1 MINILEKKDCT
12 GCYGCANV
20 CPKNCINM
28 IEDDE
33 GFKYPKINNDICI
46 KCNLCDKVC
55 PILNNR
61 NMDNNPIALAAYNK
75 DERIRKESSS
85 GGIFTLIA
93 ESIIKSGGIVFGAKF
108 NNQFEVVHDYTDNI
122 YGISQFRGAK
132 YVQSNIGETYSLAK
146 MFLEKGRKVL
156 FSGTPCQIGGLKR
169 YLQKEHE
176 NLICVDLICHG
187 VPSPISWRKYKQRF
201 EKNNN
206 IKGINF
212 RDKTYGWKSYS
223 FKVEFEDSS
232 DILIKRNE
240 NSYMDGFIGDIYL
253 RPSCH
258 NCKFKSINRESDIT
272 LADFWGIEN
281 VRRDMNDDKGI
292 SLILINSEKGK
303 KIFRN
308 IFDSIEKAEVDIDE
322 AIKYNS
328 SAIKSSYCNPRRDYF
343 FKRIN
348 KTPFDKLV
356 IKSLKDP
363 LSIRLKIKIYNM
375 IKRVR

>member
-85 GGIFTLIA
+85 GGVFTLIA

-108 NNQFEVVHDYTDNI
+108 NNEFEVVHDYTDNI
-122 YGISQFRGAK
+122 YGIAQFRGAK

-303 KIFRN
+303 KNFRN
-308 IFDSIEKAEVDIDE
+308 ISDSIEKAEVDIDE